1 MNQLQEAIVNG
12 VVGVLVVVIGL
23 AFSGLR
29 QVIAEKAQALR
40 ATKKASEL
48 AIIMSLATTAVQAVE
63 QMFDTLKGEA
73 KAREAVNMLVDEA
86 GKRGIFVSDDQARRL
101 IESAVKEMNET
112 KHLVYDELTKPTK

>member
-40 ATKKASEL
+40 ATKKANEL

-63 QMFDTLKGEA
+63 QMFNTLKGEA
-73 KAREAVNMLVDEA
+73 KAKEAVNMLIDEA
-86 GKRGIFVSDDQARRL
+86 AKRGIFIGDDQARRL